1 MPEPASEP
9 VDAKTVASSRVA
21 IGGCVTEGPHTSLLK
36 HLTGVISCSSLDYKD
51 SLPGTPNILGG
62 AIGSLSGDGLRLPA
76 HDTQGGHSHRWFLV
90 SALDTQCHLH
100 CVGQSSTNTCV
111 NDNPVNWYNNDSHTQ
126 LGKIS
131 SLPAYKYV

>member
-9 VDAKTVASSRVA
+9 VDAKTVASSRVG
-21 IGGCVTEGPHTSLLK
+21 IGGCVNDSSHTSLLK
-36 HLTGVISCSSLDYKD
+36 HLTRVISCSSLDYKD

-90 SALDTQCHLH
+90 SMSPALCR
-100 CVGQSSTNTCV
+100 
-111 NDNPVNWYNNDSHTQ
+111 
-126 LGKIS
+126 
-131 SLPAYKYV
+131 AE